1 MATVC
6 CSILSITDVIGFY
19 SLGNYDLRL
28 YRTCRVIHDCHQ
40 VRRDWWRYI
49 QVADSLAWHLNPS
62 KVECAWESF
71 FAWRGYVHGISL
83 PVTVPTLRPSS
94 DSGDAEQDRAFTAVL
109 DDYPGS
115 DEDSMSRSSYSS
127 CPDHPPEDS
136 ESELSGDDDACG
148 R

>member
-6 CSILSITDVIGFY
+6 CSIPSITEVIGIY
-19 SLGNYDLRL
+19 SLGNYELRL
-28 YRTCRVIHDCHQ
+28 YRTCKVIHEAHQ
-40 VRRDWWRYI
+40 VRRDWWRHI
-49 QVADSLAWHLNPS
+49 QDADSLAWHLNPS

-71 FAWRGYVHGISL
+71 FAWRGSVHGISL
-83 PVTVPTLRPSS
+83 PVTVPSLRLSS
-94 DSGDAEQDRAFTAVL
+94 DSGDAEQDRAPTAVL
-109 DDYPGS
+109 EDYPGS

-136 ESELSGDDDACG
+136 ESELSWDDDACG